1 MARRALRIAGM
12 VFLLFAVGLVLLVVL
27 VLEPPKKAIDAAN
40 RVAADRIV
48 AALAAYQKANDQY
61 PPELSRLSPA
71 YLAKVPQAQSAS
83 GTPQDFSYEMQ
94 DSGKAFALRYNEAPL
109 GPFPS
114 DSMVAFDSQIRLW
127 QTKYF

>member
-1 MARRALRIAGM
+1 MVRRAVRIVGI
-12 VFLLFAVGLVLLVVL
+12 VFLTLVVGVILLVAL
-27 VLEPPKKAIDAAN
+27 VLEPPKKAIDTAN
-40 RVAADRIV
+40 RVAADQIV

-71 YLAKVPQAQSAS
+71 YLAKVPQAKSAS
-83 GTPQDFSYEMQ
+83 GTPEDFSYEMQ
-94 DSGKAFALRYNEAPL
+94 DSGKAFVLRYGEAPL

-114 DSMVAFDSQIRLW
+114 DSMFEFDSRVRLW

>member
-1 MARRALRIAGM
+1 MVGRALRIAGIA
-12 VFLLFAVGLVLLVVL
+12 FLAFVVAVVLLVVL

-40 RVAADRIV
+40 RVAADQIV

-61 PPELSRLSPA
+61 PPDLNRLSPA
-71 YLAKVPQAQSAS
+71 YLAKVPQEQRAR
-83 GTPQDFSYEMQ
+83 GTPDDFSYEMQ
-94 DSGKAFALRYNEAPL
+94 DSGKAFVLRYGEAPL

-114 DSMVAFDSQIRLW
+114 DSMLEFDSRVRLW